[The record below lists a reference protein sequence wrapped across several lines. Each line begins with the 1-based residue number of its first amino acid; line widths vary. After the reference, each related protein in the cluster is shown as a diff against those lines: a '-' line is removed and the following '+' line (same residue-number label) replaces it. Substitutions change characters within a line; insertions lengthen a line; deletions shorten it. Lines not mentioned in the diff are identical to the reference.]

1 MRTYVYVDGFN
12 LYYGAVK
19 NTPYKWLDISQL
31 CTSLLPGKDILK
43 IRYYTARVSGR
54 ASDPGQPRRQQ
65 VYLRALRTIPHLEI
79 VFGTFLASEVMV
91 LRAGTPPGVKQVI
104 RVHKTEEKGSDVNIA
119 AHLVRDGFRDEFDC
133 AVVISNDSDLVE
145 PLRIVRQ
152 ELGKQVGV
160 LNPHKNPSYHLKKV
174 VDFVLPIPAATLS
187 SCQFPDHMTDSK
199 GPFHKPNTW

>member
-19 NTPYKWLDISQL
+19 NTPFKWLDISQL
-31 CTSLLPGKDILK
+31 CTILLPDKEILK

-54 ASDPGQPRRQQ
+54 ASDPGQPTRQQ

-79 VFGTFLASEVMV
+79 VLGTFLASEVKA
-91 LRAGTPPGVKQVI
+91 LRADTPPGVKQLV
-104 RVHKTEEKGSDVNIA
+104 RVHRTEEKGSDVNIA
-119 AHLVRDGFRDEFDC
+119 AHLVRDGFRDEYDC

-152 ELGKQVGV
+152 ELQKHVGII
-160 LNPHKNPSYHLKKV
+160 NPHKNPSYHLKKV
-174 VDFVLPIPAATLS
+174 VDFVLPLPVTALR

-199 GPFHKPNTW
+199 GPFHKPSSW